1 MHDSCM
7 AVKTITLDLEAY
19 ELLRRHKRGK
29 QSFSQV
35 VKEHFAPRRTIGEFR
50 RALEDVSLSEA
61 TLDAIADEVASR
73 GQDEARVI
81 EL

>member
-1 MHDSCM
+1 M

-29 QSFSQV
+29 ESFSRV
-35 VKEHFAPRRTIGEFR
+35 IKEHFRPKHTVRD
-50 RALEDVSLSEA
+50 LEKAVEEVALSEE
-61 TLDAIADEVASR
+61 TLDAIDR
-73 GQDEARVI
+73 QIEARQGDTARAL

>member
-1 MHDSCM
+1 M

-19 ELLRRHKRGK
+19 ETLARLKRDG

-35 VKEHFAPRRTIGEFR
+35 VKEHLGPRRGRDLQRVLEAVSVSDDTLHRIE
-50 RALEDVSLSEA
+50 AL
-61 TLDAIADEVASR
+61 I
-73 GQDEARVI
+73 EARQGDPARAP